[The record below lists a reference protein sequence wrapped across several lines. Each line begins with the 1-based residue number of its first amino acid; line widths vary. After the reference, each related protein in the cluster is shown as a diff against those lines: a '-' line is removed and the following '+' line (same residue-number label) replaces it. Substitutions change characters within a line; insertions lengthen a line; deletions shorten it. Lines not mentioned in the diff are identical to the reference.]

1 MQEFL
6 ASAGAQTAGD
16 ANGGGGAS
24 GLGLPPLA
32 AFEAEINKYR
42 AVQEEIQV
50 CLRCAWGERLLLFE
64 VCVVGV
70 GMSVCCVACKVCLV
84 GPFLP

>member
-6 ASAGAQTAGD
+6 ASAGSQAGGD
-16 ANGGGGAS
+16 ASVGGGAS

-50 CLRCAWGERLLLFE
+50 CLWCAWGESLLFFA